1 MARKF
6 SDQEK
11 QAIKNQLFIEGKL
24 LFEMYGPQKT
34 SIGELTK
41 KVGIAQGTFYQ
52 FYSSKEELYFEVI
65 ETEEK
70 LIQTNLRNKV
80 KDLPELT
87 KKDFE
92 DFLHTAE
99 KSLSNSPIIKQ
110 LYDENIMA
118 WLMRKVPTEKLTN
131 NTQQDLE
138 FFLPLIERWQ
148 FAGQMRSLSPKIIIS
163 MIRSLI
169 LLALQRNRIGDDVY
183 QETISQFIKMMS
195 EHLVIEEE
203 DK

>member
-11 QAIKNQLFIEGKL
+11 QVIKHQLFNEGKF
-24 LFEMYGPQKT
+24 LFETYGPQKT
-34 SIGELTK
+34 NIGELTK
-41 KVGIAQGTFYQ
+41 KVGVAQGTFYQ

-65 ETEEK
+65 EQEEK
-70 LIQTNLRNKV
+70 MIQTKLRNKIE
-80 KDLPELT
+80 DLPVLT

-99 KSLSNSPIIKQ
+99 QSLSNSPIIKQ

-118 WLMRKVPTEKLTN
+118 WLMRKVPTEKLTT

-148 FAGQMRSLSPKIIIS
+148 FAGQMRPLAPKIIIN

-169 LLALQRNRIGDDVY
+169 LLAFQRNKIGEEVY
-183 QETISQFIKMMS
+183 EETMSQFITMMA

-203 DK
+203 NK